1 MRGSHSEK
9 VSQNR
14 QGRFRSLQLS
24 WMAVVLCR
32 FDLQILP
39 SAGFIIIGINHIMNW
54 SLKDH
59 KQHSYLPASDINLD
73 PVPVTNKPRP
83 HCLLFISRSRVV
95 LPPWV
100 STTPCQMSVILDRQ
114 TSPAP
119 CAVLDIFET
128 HSCSQATR
136 IARGM
141 EKKRLAVLILE
152 QPPPLSST
160 ASQLPQEDY

>member
-1 MRGSHSEK
+1 
-9 VSQNR
+9 
-14 QGRFRSLQLS
+14 
-24 WMAVVLCR
+24 
-32 FDLQILP
+32 
-39 SAGFIIIGINHIMNW
+39 MNW

-160 ASQLPQEDY
+160 ASQLPQEDYWLWVSSSVRSLRSGRSLPHGSHTSRITIRDGIQA